1 MSDGLG
7 LPALSS
13 VYKWLQVSRQCILL
27 MSLDPC
33 VRHLAERNLRG
44 EAELKWHKFKPAV
57 LVHDVLASNPGYS
70 RKVLRMAAVQRV
82 SEEDDESR
90 RKHLVSL
97 EKQGQMLGSVTT
109 DLASLWCSAVQ
120 SLPDEQRKFILNAAV
135 DTLPHNCNLRLWRD
149 VPIVW

>member
-13 VYKWLQVSRQCILL
+13 VYKWLQVSCQCILL

-33 VRHLAERNLRG
+33 IRHLAERNLRG
-44 EAELKWHKFKPAV
+44 EAELKRHKFKPAV

-70 RKVLRMAAVQRV
+70 RKVLRMADVQRV